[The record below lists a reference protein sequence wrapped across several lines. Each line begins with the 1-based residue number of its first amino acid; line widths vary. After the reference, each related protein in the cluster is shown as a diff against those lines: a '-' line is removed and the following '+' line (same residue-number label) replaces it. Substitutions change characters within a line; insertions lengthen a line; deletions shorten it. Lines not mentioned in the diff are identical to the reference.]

1 MAALGPKV
9 GQKCLKNVVFQSD
22 FGRFG
27 MLNQVFLAR
36 FQPMVTSFGPWKVP
50 KFLENGPFWDQ
61 KGVKSESKVGHC

>member
-1 MAALGPKV
+1 MAALGTKSGPKMPQKRVFPKV
-9 GQKCLKNVVFQSD
+9 IVVDLGCSTKY
-22 FGRFG
+22 
-27 MLNQVFLAR
+27 LAR